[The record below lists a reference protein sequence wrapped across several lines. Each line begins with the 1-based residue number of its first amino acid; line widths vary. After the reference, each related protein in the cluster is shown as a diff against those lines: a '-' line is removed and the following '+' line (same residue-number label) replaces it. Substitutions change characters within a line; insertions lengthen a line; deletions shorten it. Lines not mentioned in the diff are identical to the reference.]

1 MIYFD
6 NSATT
11 KVLDDVVERMA
22 YVMKEQFGNPSS
34 LHSFGFSAE
43 KEITNS
49 KKIISKIIN
58 ANENEIYFTS
68 GGTEANNLAVFGAA
82 FAHKNRGNHLIVSK
96 IEHPSVLEAY
106 KKLEALGFDVSYLD
120 CDKKGYVDLE
130 QLANEIND
138 KTIIVSVMHI
148 NNEIGTIQNIEE
160 ISKIIKEKNLKTL
173 FHVDCVQSFCK
184 HKINSKNA
192 DFITFSGHKI
202 HAPKGIGGIFIKKG
216 VRIEPVFVGGK
227 QQNAIRSGTEN
238 VPGIVGLTVAAER
251 MSKKIDENFEKVLAV
266 RNELIK
272 IRDILPDVF
281 VNGDEEKGSPY
292 ILNLSF
298 KDVRGEVLLHTL
310 EDRGIFVST
319 GSACTSNH
327 KKHIGTV
334 DIIGGFGENS
344 VRFSFSDENT
354 VDEAKE
360 CVSALLEI
368 VPMLREYRQL

>member
-11 KVLDDVVERMA
+11 RVLDNVIEKMT
-22 YVMKEQFGNPSS
+22 YVMREQFGNPSS

-58 ANENEIYFTS
+58 ASENEIFFTS
-68 GGTEANNLAVFGAA
+68 GGTEANNLAVFGIVS
-82 FAHKNRGNHLIVSK
+82 AHKKRGNHLIVSK

-106 KKLEALGFDVSYLD
+106 KKLESMGYDVSYID
-120 CDKKGYVDLE
+120 CDEKGYVDTKQLE
-130 QLANEIND
+130 NAINE
-138 KTIIVSVMHI
+138 KTIIVSIMHI

-160 ISKIIKEKNLKTL
+160 ISKIIKEKNSKTF

-184 HKINSKNA
+184 HKINSKFA
-192 DFITFSGHKI
+192 DLITFSGHKI

-216 VRIEPVFVGGK
+216 VRLEPVFIGGK

-238 VPGIVGLTVAAER
+238 VPGIVGLAAAAEY
-251 MSKKIDENFEKVLAV
+251 MSKNLEKNFNRVFEVK
-266 RNELIK
+266 NELKKIK
-272 IRDILPDVF
+272 DLIPDVCI
-281 VNGDEEKGSPY
+281 NGDEENGSPY

-298 KDVRGEVLLHTL
+298 KDVKGEVLLHTL
-310 EDRGIFVST
+310 EDRDIFVST
-319 GSACTSNH
+319 GSACSSNH

-334 DIIGGFGENS
+334 DIIGGVGENS
-344 VRFSFSDENT
+344 LRFSFSDENT
-354 VDEAKE
+354 VDEAKK

-368 VPMLREYRQL
+368 VPMLRQYRQL

>member
-11 KVLDDVVERMA
+11 KVLDKVVEKMA
-22 YVMKEQFGNPSS
+22 YVMKEEFGNPSS

-68 GGTEANNLAVFGAA
+68 GGTEANNLAVFGVS
-82 FAHKNRGNHLIVSK
+82 FAHQKRGKHLVVSK

-106 KKLEALGFDVSYLD
+106 KKLEGLGYDVSYLD
-120 CDKKGYVDLE
+120 CDEKGYVDLE
-130 QLANEIND
+130 QLADVVND
-138 KTIIVSVMHI
+138 NTIIVSVMHI
-148 NNEIGTIQNIEE
+148 NNEIGTVQNIEE
-160 ISKIIKEKNLKTL
+160 ISKIIKEKNSKTF

-184 HKINSKNA
+184 HRINSKVA
-192 DFITFSGHKI
+192 DLITFSGHKI
-202 HAPKGIGGIFIKKG
+202 HASKGIGGIFIKKG

-238 VPGIVGLTVAAER
+238 LPGIVGLAVASEY
-251 MSKKIDENFEKVLAV
+251 MSKKIDENFENVLAV
-266 RNELIK
+266 RNELAK
-272 IRDILPDVF
+272 VMDLLPDVF
-281 VNGDEEKGSPY
+281 INGDEEKGSPY

-334 DIIGGFGENS
+334 DVIGGLGENS

-354 VDEAKE
+354 VDEAKK
-360 CVSALLEI
+360 CVSELLEI
-368 VPMLREYRQL
+368 VPVLREYRQL